1 MVLTR
6 KQSDMNDVL
15 KSFPQQAKKNIEN
28 EKNLTDKFKAGLES
42 EIKKT
47 LVDLESNRSD
57 FESVLDWFAEN
68 NYFGFCREDERD
80 PKKNGWTADK
90 TVNELFMSVFGGI
103 GAVGF
108 GALLM
113 PLCPFLGI
121 AIIATGVIPTPIKDA
136 LKKELQEDTLNII
149 PFEKIPSIKDEI
161 SKAAEKVGGNVDNRI
176 ETFAKIM
183 GDSIKKQNTIKMEE
197 KNEKPDKQKKNS
209 EWSSNIE
216 SDDSK
221 PKNKNE
227 GKEDIKK
234 SLEEKETERKEE
246 GEGGKNIKIK
256 LPEQDNNVKSNSI
269 SRF

>member
-15 KSFPQQAKKNIEN
+15 KSFPQQVEQAKKNIKN

-42 EIKKT
+42 EIDET
-47 LVDLESNRSD
+47 LVNLRSNRID
-57 FESVLDWFAEN
+57 FKSSFDWFAEN

-80 PKKNGWTADK
+80 PKKNGWTANK

-121 AIIATGVIPTPIKDA
+121 AIIATGVIPSPVKKA
-136 LKKELQEDTLNII
+136 LMTELQEDTLNII

-176 ETFAKIM
+176 KAFAKIM
-183 GDSIKKQNTIKMEE
+183 GDSIKKPNTIKTEE
-197 KNEKPDKQKKNS
+197 KNENPNKQKENS
-209 EWSSNIE
+209 EGSSNIE
-216 SDDSK
+216 SDNSK

-234 SLEEKETERKEE
+234 SWEE
-246 GEGGKNIKIK
+246 NIKIK
-256 LPEQDNNVKSNSI
+256 LPERVRQQC
-269 SRF
+269 

>member
-15 KSFPQQAKKNIEN
+15 KSFPQQAEQAKKNIEN
-28 EKNLTDKFKAGLES
+28 EKNLTDKFKAGLKS
-42 EIKKT
+42 EIEET
-47 LVDLESNRSD
+47 LVDLELNRSD

-90 TVNELFMSVFGGI
+90 AVNELFMDEVCGI
-103 GAVGF
+103 GSITI

-121 AIIATGVIPTPIKDA
+121 AIIATGVIPSPIKDA
-136 LKKELQEDTLNII
+136 LKKELQEDTFDII
-149 PFEKIPSIKDEI
+149 PFKKIPSIKDEI
-161 SKAAEKVGGNVDNRI
+161 SEEAEKVKDNVDDRI
-176 ETFAKIM
+176 KAFAEIM
-183 GDSIKKQNTIKMEE
+183 GDLIKEQKKIKIEE
-197 KNEKPDKQKKNS
+197 KKKEPDKQEEIS
-209 EWSSNIE
+209 EEYSNIE
-216 SDDSK
+216 SDDSE

-234 SLEEKETERKEE
+234 SWKE
-246 GEGGKNIKIK
+246 NIPIK
-256 LPEQDNNVKSNSI
+256 LPE
-269 SRF
+269 RAR

>member
-15 KSFPQQAKKNIEN
+15 KSFPQQAEQAKKNIEN
-28 EKNLTDKFKAGLES
+28 EKNLTDKFKAGLKS
-42 EIKKT
+42 EIEET
-47 LVDLESNRSD
+47 LADLESNRSD
-57 FESVLDWFAEN
+57 FESVLDWFGGN
-68 NYFGFCREDERD
+68 NFFAFCKEGERD
-80 PKKNGWTADK
+80 PKKIGCTADK
-90 TVNELFMSVFGGI
+90 TVNELFMDEVCGI
-103 GAVGF
+103 GSITI

-121 AIIATGVIPTPIKDA
+121 AIIATGVIPSPIKDA

-176 ETFAKIM
+176 KAFAKIM

-197 KNEKPDKQKKNS
+197 KNEKSDKQKKNS
-209 EWSSNIE
+209 EGSSNIE
-216 SDDSK
+216 LSNSK

-234 SLEEKETERKEE
+234 SLE
-246 GEGGKNIKIK
+246 KNIKIK